1 MRFTIVGAG
10 AIGGT
15 VGAYMSRG
23 GEDVELV
30 DQAADHVDAMRGR
43 GLSIRGFE
51 ESFVTPV
58 RALHP
63 VEVRG
68 PLQVVL
74 LAVKAQHTRQAVE
87 WMVPL
92 LGTDSAIVSLQN
104 GLCEEIIADVAGW
117 ERTVGAFVN
126 FNADY
131 LEPGLIHFGG
141 RGAFCIGE
149 PEGRVSD
156 RVDEI
161 AHALRHFMPVTR
173 TDNIGG
179 YLWAKLGWAAVL
191 YATALVDEPMA
202 DVIDRNRPLMV
213 ELACE
218 TDEVAGREGV
228 RLESF
233 DGVEPDLF
241 YPRERQDWQAI
252 DAALSRA
259 GALMRGSEKQKTGV
273 WRDLAVRRRKT
284 EVDFHLGAAV
294 QVGNRH
300 GAAMPLTSKVVT
312 MIHEIEDGRRSMA
325 GSNIDELDSIRQAR
339 AAPA

>member
-63 VEVRG
+63 SEVRG

-87 WMVPL
+87 WMLPL

-117 ERTVGAFVN
+117 DRTVGAFVN

-131 LEPGLIHFGG
+131 LEPGLIHLGG
-141 RGAFCIGE
+141 PGAFCIGE

-161 AHALRHFMPVTR
+161 ARALRHFMPVNR
-173 TDNIGG
+173 TDNIAG

-218 TDEVAGREGV
+218 TYEVAGREGV

-259 GALMRGSEKQKTGV
+259 GALMRRSEKQKTGV

-294 QVGNRH
+294 QVGTRH
-300 GAAMPLTSKVVT
+300 RAAMPLTSKVVS